1 MDRYGDT
8 CNNNIR
14 ERRSME
20 VDRFAPTIPMLLP
33 QTTYH
38 TYVYQLGHHHSEI
51 TTTICHRLPLPTTTF
66 LHYLP
71 PPTATYHYR
80 YHSWRHLRDL
90 RATFMNETHV
100 RTTWPFLSKSWF
112 SNFPLPPPPPPPP
125 TSFSPRFLVISI
137 IDYYNYSSLF
147 FVSLRLLYMIRMN
160 TEIWNLEDAWS
171 IRSND
176 PSIFFF
182 FFRTR
187 RKNLL
192 GKNLLSVPRTY
203 FLDDVRWDVKHF
215 SKDFS

>member
-112 SNFPLPPPPPPPP
+112 SNFPPPPPPPP

-137 IDYYNYSSLF
+137 IDYYNY
-147 FVSLRLLYMIRMN
+147 VILRFASIIIYD
-160 TEIWNLEDAWS
+160 TYEHGNLEFGRRLIDSIEWS
-171 IRSND
+171 IY
-176 PSIFFF
+176 FFF
-182 FFRTR
+182 FFEQE
-187 RKNLL
+187 
-192 GKNLLSVPRTY
+192 GKIFLEKTFSPSAHVRAHISWMTY
-203 FLDDVRWDVKHF
+203 DEM
-215 SKDFS
+215 